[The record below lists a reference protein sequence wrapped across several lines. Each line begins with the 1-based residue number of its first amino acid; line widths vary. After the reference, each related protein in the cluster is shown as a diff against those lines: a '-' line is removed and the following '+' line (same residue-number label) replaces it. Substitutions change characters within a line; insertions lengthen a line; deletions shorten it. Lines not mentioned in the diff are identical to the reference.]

1 MSKRGRWWNGETDR
15 FEVSVC
21 ETNAMEVLQ
30 TLSCPMQLSLHFSAG
45 GAGESEAT
53 CQFQSVGMII
63 LDELHDVPA

>member
-1 MSKRGRWWNGETDR
+1 
-15 FEVSVC
+15 
-21 ETNAMEVLQ
+21 MEVLQ